1 MLVLL
6 DNLGDVPY
14 TRRLFKS
21 SLSDARKRLS
31 HKRKGPVVDRRK
43 AKVVDRRCPRF
54 PTRQFPCSRIATLR
68 GMRPRSEREG
78 DGLDEG

>member
-43 AKVVDRRCPRF
+43 ATVVDRRCPGS
-54 PTRQFPCSRIATLR
+54 QR
-68 GMRPRSEREG
+68 GSFLVPASLHYAG
-78 DGLDEG
+78 